1 MRVLVWQKSN
11 PSPMNGKHVYLSG
24 VEFAIWFKKR
34 WATTF
39 NAFCKNTVFKYPN
52 GSSKLHPTQKNL
64 ELWKELI
71 KDNTNDGDIV
81 FDPCMGSGTT
91 AIACLET
98 NRKYIGF
105 ELDETFYNVI
115 QERIKD
121 KQSQMSK
128 ETRLF
133 M

>member
-1 MRVLVWQKSN
+1 MVWQKSN

-24 VEFAIWFKKR
+24 VEFAIWFKKKG
-34 WATTF
+34 ATTF

-71 KDNTNDGDIV
+71 KDNTNESDIV

-98 NRKYIGF
+98 NRHYIGF

-128 ETRLF
+128 EIRLF

>member
-11 PSPMNGKHVYLSG
+11 PSPMNGKLVYLSG
-24 VEFAIWFKKR
+24 VEFAIWFKKKG
-34 WATTF
+34 ATTF

-71 KDNTNDGDIV
+71 KDNTNEGDIV
-81 FDPCMGSGTT
+81 FVPCMGSGTT